1 MVSGHLHQYCC
12 CFSPMFHHNWH
23 EWGQEWVTRGHQ
35 SEAGGWS
42 LDSLTQY
49 SRWRAPVLLAVGVHS
64 AISGLSP
71 VSALLT
77 SLRPLSVPGPPG
89 AALNC
94 PRPGPAAAGQSER
107 RGQRLVSPGL
117 GRERV
122 QSPGSGHHQTSEQ
135 SHRGSLHCII
145 ITYCHTSS
153 HNHRGLWIV
162 QRSRRNFYVI
172 FRPLQ
177 QLLKCLG
184 EKSMI
189 LDKANLTKSFCKHL
203 VFARQ
208 RV

>member
-71 VSALLT
+71 ALT
-77 SLRPLSVPGPPG
+77 SLRPLSVPGPPSVHPERPELSSAWASSCWSEWEARTEAG
-89 AALNC
+89 Q
-94 PRPGPAAAGQSER
+94 PGPGE
-107 RGQRLVSPGL
+107 
-117 GRERV
+117 RERV

-145 ITYCHTSS
+145 ITCHTSS
-153 HNHRGLWIV
+153 HNHRGLWIN
-162 QRSRRNFYVI
+162 QRSRRNFYVT
-172 FRPLQ
+172 FKPLQ

>member
-1 MVSGHLHQYCC
+1 MASSCAPSSGRALGNLRTEPSLSSAHI
-12 CFSPMFHHNWH
+12 SPPSLSA
-23 EWGQEWVTRGHQ
+23 R
-35 SEAGGWS
+35 AAWS
-42 LDSLTQY
+42 RPELC
-49 SRWRAPVLLAVGVHS
+49 LL
-64 AISGLSP
+64 
-71 VSALLT
+71 
-77 SLRPLSVPGPPG
+77 
-89 AALNC
+89 C

>member
-71 VSALLT
+71 ALT

-89 AALNC
+89 AAL
-94 PRPGPAAAGQSER
+94 SSVFSV
-107 RGQRLVSPGL
+107 LGL
-117 GRERV
+117 G
-122 QSPGSGHHQTSEQ
+122 
-135 SHRGSLHCII
+135 
-145 ITYCHTSS
+145 
-153 HNHRGLWIV
+153 
-162 QRSRRNFYVI
+162 
-172 FRPLQ
+172 Q
-177 QLLKCLG
+177 QLLVRVRG
-184 EKSMI
+184 EDRGWS
-189 LDKANLTKSFCKHL
+189 ARAWGERECSHQAL
-203 VFARQ
+203 VTIRHQ
-208 RV
+208 NRVTGAHYTALSSHTVTHHHTIIEVCGSISVQEET

>member
-1 MVSGHLHQYCC
+1 MSGHLHQYC

-77 SLRPLSVPGPPG
+77 SLSARAAWSRPELQP
-89 AALNC
+89 LC

-107 RGQRLVSPGL
+107 RGQWLVSPGL
-117 GRERV
+117 GREREC
-122 QSPGSGHHQTSEQ
+122 SHQALVTIRHQ
-135 SHRGSLHCII
+135 NRVTGAHYTAL
-145 ITYCHTSS
+145 SS
-153 HNHRGLWIV
+153 HTVTHRHTIIEVCGSISV
-162 QRSRRNFYVI
+162 QEETF
-172 FRPLQ
+172 
-177 QLLKCLG
+177 
-184 EKSMI
+184 M
-189 LDKANLTKSFCKHL
+189 
-203 VFARQ
+203 
-208 RV
+208 

>member
-1 MVSGHLHQYCC
+1 MSGHLHQYC

-77 SLRPLSVPGPPG
+77 SLSARAAWSRPELQP
-89 AALNC
+89 LC

-117 GRERV
+117 GRERESAV
-122 QSPGSGHHQTSEQ
+122 TRLWSPSDIRTESQGLITLHYHHILSHIVTQS
-135 SHRGSLHCII
+135 
-145 ITYCHTSS
+145 
-153 HNHRGLWIV
+153 
-162 QRSRRNFYVI
+162 
-172 FRPLQ
+172 
-177 QLLKCLG
+177 
-184 EKSMI
+184 
-189 LDKANLTKSFCKHL
+189 
-203 VFARQ
+203 
-208 RV
+208 